1 MAELAAHWS
10 DAPPMAVCV
19 DCQRVQ
25 ARTFALGRHG
35 MRGHPK
41 IAKPR
46 DPQRALSDLG
56 LEAQRV
62 DHLDCGSCHE
72 SHNVDTRYAAVD
84 ACATCHA
91 DSHTRAYFES
101 PHDAKWREELAGT
114 APAGAGVSCA
124 TCHMTKTE
132 RRGNAITSHNQNDNL
147 RPNEKMI
154 RSVCLDCHG
163 LQFSLDALT
172 DTRLIEANFTGKPKI
187 RVESRLGSATHTEPP
202 GRRRLTSTTP
212 CAHPYLLQRNATM
225 DRRSVSMAALF
236 ATLATAV
243 VASEGV
249 PYQRVTDMLYQ
260 VMSAD
265 REVYRMVVQRLTVD
279 DDVLTA
285 SEHYDDDVAAA
296 IADVPLRRRA
306 GHG

>member
-1 MAELAAHWS
+1 
-10 DAPPMAVCV
+10 
-19 DCQRVQ
+19 
-25 ARTFALGRHG
+25 
-35 MRGHPK
+35 
-41 IAKPR
+41 
-46 DPQRALSDLG
+46 
-56 LEAQRV
+56 
-62 DHLDCGSCHE
+62 
-72 SHNVDTRYAAVD
+72 
-84 ACATCHA
+84 
-91 DSHTRAYFES
+91 
-101 PHDAKWREELAGT
+101 
-114 APAGAGVSCA
+114 
-124 TCHMTKTE
+124 MTKTE

-212 CAHPYLLQRNATM
+212 CAHPSLLQRNATM